1 MNFLSVIVIT
11 MMLVA
16 RAYIKAGD
24 PIKSFYVAAIV
35 FIIFFFILLFTGI
48 LFGKKYL
55 VQPSDLLTEK
65 EKNFINKHKLKFEIA
80 LRGILFLVI
89 IVGIQLIIIPC
100 IKDLPALLKEDYTIV
115 NGVIVEQFDENGDR
129 KNIKIKDNKTGEIIN
144 LQVNYEELI
153 TGQEYTIRYLP
164 NIERGEIIENT
175 ISP

>member
-100 IKDLPALLKEDYTIV
+100 IKDLPALLKDLFCMLTV
-115 NGVIVEQFDENGDR
+115 M
-129 KNIKIKDNKTGEIIN
+129 
-144 LQVNYEELI
+144 L
-153 TGQEYTIRYLP
+153 
-164 NIERGEIIENT
+164 
-175 ISP
+175 